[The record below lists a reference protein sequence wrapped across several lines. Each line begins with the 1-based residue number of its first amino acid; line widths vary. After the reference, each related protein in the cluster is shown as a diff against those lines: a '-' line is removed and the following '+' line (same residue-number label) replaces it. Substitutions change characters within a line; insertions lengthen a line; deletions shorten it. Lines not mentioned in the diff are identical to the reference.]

1 MPNGEDTRHHPNRKV
16 GRQFFGGDTR
26 SDELADKHNK
36 EDIGKL
42 SDKTDSSE
50 LLPSQQTPASYGQ

>member
-1 MPNGEDTRHHPNRKV
+1 MPNGNDTSKHPKRRV
-16 GRQFFGGDTR
+16 DRQSFGGDTR

-42 SDKTDSSE
+42 SDRTDSSE